1 MRRARLP
8 KRKSSSLSGVEDVKI
23 FKLIAGLGN
32 PGQEYAFTRHNMGWL
47 AVDHLVARLGL
58 GEPQSK
64 FRGQFWKSRDILF
77 LKPLTYMN
85 LSGFAVHDAYDFY
98 KLEPENIL
106 IIYDDLALPFG
117 KLRLRA
123 KGSAGG
129 HNGLASII
137 GALNTLNIP
146 RLRIGLGGNPEHI
159 DMKDRVLGHLNSQE
173 RNALPEI
180 LDNIENAVKA
190 WLELDIQKAMSA
202 VN

>member
-1 MRRARLP
+1 
-8 KRKSSSLSGVEDVKI
+8 
-23 FKLIAGLGN
+23 
-32 PGQEYAFTRHNMGWL
+32 MGWL
-47 AVDHLVARLGL
+47 AIDHIISNLGL

-64 FRGQFWKSRDILF
+64 FRGEFWKYNNILF

-85 LSGFAVHDAYDFY
+85 LSGFAVRDVYDFY
-98 KLEPENIL
+98 KLEPQNIL

-137 GALNTLNIP
+137 GALGTLDVP

-159 DMKDRVLGHLNSQE
+159 DMKDRVLGHLNQEE
-173 RNALPEI
+173 RNLLPEI
-180 LDNIENAVKA
+180 LDKAAKAVKN
-190 WLELDIQKAMSA
+190 WLELDIQKAMSSI
-202 VN
+202 N